1 MLTDR
6 ELLKVIQDFRESDWI
21 AVRLVHDD
29 LDIRLAKRT
38 PGQPL
43 PAEFGESV
51 DPASR
56 PVHATA
62 APSRVV
68 QQEAGAPGPEAVVA
82 ADPERAPSSAEPVT
96 SGQEAANPAGGGELE
111 QEQFIRAGTLGS
123 FWVAPAPGAEP
134 FVRPGDSV
142 EPGQVVAIIEVMKL
156 MTEVYADQA
165 GTVAEVLA
173 QNGDL
178 VQAGQPLFRIVPKVT
193 RS

>member
-6 ELLKVIQDFRESDWI
+6 ELLKVIQDFRESDWT

-29 LDIRLAKRT
+29 LDIRLVKRS

-51 DPASR
+51 DPGSR
-56 PVHATA
+56 PAHATA
-62 APSRVV
+62 VPSRAV
-68 QQEAGAPGPEAVVA
+68 QHEAGTPSPEAVVA
-82 ADPERAPSSAEPVT
+82 TDPQPAPSSAEPVT
-96 SGQEAANPAGGGELE
+96 SGEEASNPAGGGDLE

-134 FVRPGDSV
+134 FVQPGDSV
-142 EPGQVVAIIEVMKL
+142 EPGQIVAIIEVMKL
-156 MTEVYADQA
+156 MTEVYADHA

-178 VQAGQPLFRIVPKVT
+178 VQAGQPLFRIVPKVS

>member
-6 ELLKVIQDFRESDWI
+6 ELLNVIQDFRKSDWT

-51 DPASR
+51 DQAPSPAAAAAVPSPAGQPAAVAPSPE
-56 PVHATA
+56 PVGSGEA
-62 APSRVV
+62 APK
-68 QQEAGAPGPEAVVA
+68 P
-82 ADPERAPSSAEPVT
+82 AE
-96 SGQEAANPAGGGELE
+96 SGGLE

-123 FWVAPAPGAEP
+123 FWVASAPGADP
-134 FVRPGDSV
+134 FVRPGDTV
-142 EPGQVVAIIEVMKL
+142 EPGQLVAIVEVMKL

-178 VQAGQPLFRIVPKVT
+178 VQAGQPLFRIVPKGT
-193 RS
+193 GS